1 MYVVDVKLF
10 KTTTLHLTMERDNQI
25 DTMKAWLIFF
35 VVLGHMIELTP
46 SWFSSMLHNFIYS
59 FHMPVFIFI
68 AGMFSKS
75 TDVNKSAVRIV
86 KGVLI
91 PLILFTLIY
100 ELVWYYKT
108 LSFPSMFTKSLQPF
122 WVLWFL
128 ASLLI
133 WRLTAPLLSV
143 ARYPLTTS
151 IFISIVVMIYSGYVS
166 EFSLTRSVYFLPFFM
181 LGYLHGSKV
190 VNKINL
196 LSVNSPIIISI
207 LSLLLLAVTS
217 YYAHSGI
224 SSGKASFVDMKLDTL
239 SGLTSVFLLY
249 ASFIFA
255 LVFLLRMSS
264 FTTKLSVIGS
274 RSINIYL
281 WHGVVIYGFSS
292 LINKEYVL
300 SNPKISFSIA
310 LISSLLLTYILSAR
324 IVDYVTKIL
333 QVPFDYLL
341 IKKVKKD

>member
-10 KTTTLHLTMERDNQI
+10 KITTLHLTMERDNQI

-46 SWFSSMLHNFIYS
+46 SWASSVLHNFIYS

-68 AGMFSKS
+68 AGMFSKA
-75 TDVNKSAVRIV
+75 TNVDKSAYRIV
-86 KGVLI
+86 RGVLV
-91 PLILFTLIY
+91 PLIVFTLIY
-100 ELVWYYKT
+100 EMVWFYKT
-108 LSFPSMFTKSLQPF
+108 LTFPSMFTKALQPF
-122 WVLWFL
+122 WILWFL

-133 WRLTAPLLSV
+133 WRLTAPLLSI
-143 ARYPLTTS
+143 ARFPLTTS

-181 LGYLHGSKV
+181 LGYLHGDKV

-196 LSVNSPIIISI
+196 LSFNSPIAIPA
-207 LSLLLLAVTS
+207 LSLLLLTVTS

-224 SSGKASFVDMKLDTL
+224 SSGKVSFVDMKLDTL

-249 ASFIFA
+249 ASFILA
-255 LVFLLRMSS
+255 LVFLLRISS
-264 FTTKLSVIGS
+264 VTTKLSVIGS

-292 LINKEYVL
+292 LINKEYVY
-300 SNPKISFSIA
+300 SNPEISVSIA
-310 LISSLLLTYILSAR
+310 LISSLLMTYILSAR

-333 QVPFDYLL
+333 QAPFDYLL
-341 IKKVKKD
+341 IKTAKKD